1 MNEYRFYIFSWTW
14 IFWKIFLTNFMII
27 PLDSIKYYKH
37 FDLHIDYISIYIR
50 RIKLENIFK
59 MHIIDSRT
67 QWDDGYANKMSTIV
81 IKNR

>member
-1 MNEYRFYIFSWTW
+1 MNIAFIYSHEHEFFEKY
-14 IFWKIFLTNFMII
+14 FLFLYFMII

-67 QWDDGYANKMSTIV
+67 Q
-81 IKNR
+81 

>member
-1 MNEYRFYIFSWTW
+1 
-14 IFWKIFLTNFMII
+14 MII

-67 QWDDGYANKMSTIV
+67 QWDDGYANEMSTIV